1 MRDYHSP
8 NLIWLPE
15 REGLARLGLIDFQDT
30 VIGPIAYDLASL
42 AMDARVDVPEALEV
56 ALRERY
62 IAARSG
68 EPGIVPAQLRRDFAV
83 MAAQRNTKVLGIFAR
98 LARRDGKPRY
108 LSHLPRV
115 TTYLERALR
124 HPDLTNL
131 RGWYDTNLPAALG
144 AASGRK
150 PGDA

>member
-1 MRDYHSP
+1 MNMFSERVQSTRSAQKDRTQCASP
-8 NLIWLPE
+8 IWTSSGRSCSHRGSALTLQRSQKTQPWGSE
-15 REGLARLGLIDFQDT
+15 RGSG
-30 VIGPIAYDLASL
+30 
-42 AMDARVDVPEALEV
+42 
-56 ALRERY
+56 
-62 IAARSG
+62 G